1 VCLATGGPGIV
12 FGRSTNSVIN
22 TGTAAARAY
31 IEGAY
36 YANGEMIQVHPT
48 SIPGDDK
55 LRLMSESLR
64 GEGGRVWVPSD
75 GRGVDPISGTPMPAK
90 GEPWYFLEARYPKF
104 GNLVPRD
111 VATREIFQVCREM
124 KLGVNG
130 RDAVYLDMTHIPPD
144 VLTRKLGGVLEI
156 YEKFKGVDPRYVPME
171 IFPGMHYSMGGLWV
185 DHEANAKAEIVPS
198 PRNHSTNI
206 PGLYAA
212 GECEFQY
219 HGGNRLGANSL
230 LSCIYSGQV
239 TGPAMTLYAKN
250 AKKSAD
256 AAPKAVLD
264 RALAYWNDRFDGI
277 GRMNGKENPWGLA
290 MDLGDVMTENVTVIR
305 ENAKLRKTLERIDE
319 LQGRWRD
326 ANVLDTGRTF
336 NQSRTFVN
344 QLWNMFELAKVI
356 AKGAL
361 LRDEC
366 RGAHYKPE
374 FLLPK
379 PKTASPKDDPEFM
392 LLWKANREK
401 WCKTTMAKWTK
412 AGPEISYRDVP
423 TPVLEP
429 EPRHYD

>member
-1 VCLATGGPGIV
+1 
-12 FGRSTNSVIN
+12 
-22 TGTAAARAY
+22 
-31 IEGAY
+31 
-36 YANGEMIQVHPT
+36 
-48 SIPGDDK
+48 
-55 LRLMSESLR
+55 
-64 GEGGRVWVPSD
+64 
-75 GRGVDPISGTPMPAK
+75 
-90 GEPWYFLEARYPKF
+90 
-104 GNLVPRD
+104 
-111 VATREIFQVCREM
+111 
-124 KLGVNG
+124 
-130 RDAVYLDMTHIPPD
+130 

-156 YEKFKGVDPRYVPME
+156 YEKFKGVDPRFVPME

-239 TGPAMTLYAKN
+239 TGPAMVLYAKN
-250 AKKSAD
+250 AKKAAD
-256 AAPKAVLD
+256 AAPKPVMA
-264 RALAYWNDRFDGI
+264 RALAQWQDRFDGI
-277 GRMNGKENPWGLA
+277 GRMSGKENPWGLA
-290 MDLGDVMTENVTVIR
+290 AELGDVMTENVTVIR
-305 ENAKLRKTLERIDE
+305 ENTKLRKTLEKIDE

-326 ANVLDTGRTF
+326 ANVLDTGKTF

-392 LLWKANREK
+392 ALWKANAEK
-401 WCKTTMAKWTK
+401 WRKTTMAKWTK
-412 AGPEISYRDVP
+412 AGPEITYREVA